1 MENSMHSGE
10 NLAIASNAFPGRL
23 MRLALIAVLFGSG
36 ALRAE
41 EDPTNVAAAT
51 VKEKYQIDVKKLF
64 ATQCSWCHPAYG
76 MKGAD
81 GPKLAG
87 TSKTREQVIQQ
98 ITTGKSPMPGY
109 RKMLKEEQIQAL
121 ADYIKA
127 LPAN

>member
-1 MENSMHSGE
+1 MLSGE
-10 NLAIASNAFPGRL
+10 SLATASNMMPVRW
-23 MRLALIAVLFGSG
+23 MRLALISLLLGSG

-41 EDPTNVAAAT
+41 EDPTNVAAAV

-98 ITTGKSPMPGY
+98 ISVGKSPMPGY

-121 ADYIKA
+121 AEYIKA
-127 LPAN
+127 LPTN

>member
-1 MENSMHSGE
+1 MHSGE
-10 NLAIASNAFPGRL
+10 SLANASTTLSGRWVT
-23 MRLALIAVLFGSG
+23 LAMIAVLLGSG

-41 EDPTNVAAAT
+41 DDPTNVAAAL

-81 GPKLAG
+81 GPRLAG
-87 TSKTREQVIQQ
+87 TEKSREQVIQQ
-98 ITTGKSPMPGY
+98 IATGKSPMPGF

>member
-1 MENSMHSGE
+1 MQSGKS
-10 NLAIASNAFPGRL
+10 LAMASAALSGRW
-23 MRLALIAVLFGSG
+23 MRLVLLSALLGSG

-41 EDPTNVAAAT
+41 DDPTNVAAA
-51 VKEKYQIDVKKLF
+51 VIKEKYQIDVKKLF

-87 TSKTREQVIQQ
+87 TSKSREQVIQQ
-98 ITTGKSPMPGY
+98 IATGKSPMPGY
-109 RKMLKEEQIQAL
+109 RKMLKEEQIHAL

-127 LPAN
+127 LPAD

>member
-1 MENSMHSGE
+1 MQSGE
-10 NLAIASNAFPGRL
+10 SLAIASKALCGRW
-23 MRLALIAVLFGSG
+23 MRLALISLLIGSG
-36 ALRAE
+36 ALHAE
-41 EDPTNVAAAT
+41 EDATNVAAAA

-98 ITTGKSPMPGY
+98 ISTGKSPMPGY